1 MVTEGYTN
9 GYSIKKTETDTQVQ
23 AAAHDLGN
31 PRRLVA
37 ADQADPR
44 EVLASETHG
53 PAPRQ
58 LEVDPQRHHL
68 PDAVRLPVGPVAPQV
83 RTQEHRPRLV
93 SAWCAGGVM
102 KQIWAVLVSEC
113 DELGGVQWE
122 WQAADG
128 WLGKARFGGG
138 KGGQKPDGSR
148 EKGHEEVR
156 AGGRRGWAVGAGHR
170 GRERPRLQD
179 AAGDDRG
186 HRGEAAPTHGQAPAT
201 LESGQGV

>member
-1 MVTEGYTN
+1 MNVDMATEGYTN
-9 GYSIKKTETDTQVQ
+9 GYYIKKTETDTQVQ

-83 RTQEHRPRLV
+83 RTQDTVHDWFQR
-93 SAWCAGGVM
+93 WCAGGVM

-113 DELGGVQWE
+113 DGLGGVQWE

-128 WLGKARFGGG
+128 WLGKARADSNLG
-138 KGGQKPDGSR
+138 
-148 EKGHEEVR
+148 
-156 AGGRRGWAVGAGHR
+156 
-170 GRERPRLQD
+170 L
-179 AAGDDRG
+179 
-186 HRGEAAPTHGQAPAT
+186 T
-201 LESGQGV
+201 